1 MGLLELFQA
10 QKLHSCLLKKGVRG
24 LQSIGLEAG
33 DFNKKKKTG
42 KWICVLNVEEK
53 KIFFMLLLD
62 FWSEKLKFNC
72 ASKNFTVKN
81 IR

>member
-1 MGLLELFQA
+1 M
-10 QKLHSCLLKKGVRG
+10 
-24 LQSIGLEAG
+24 GLEAG
-33 DFNKKKKTG
+33 DFKEKKTR
-42 KWICVLNVEEK
+42 KWICILNVEEK
-53 KIFFMLLLD
+53 KKIFKLLLD